1 MASSVAV
8 SHEEMRGRRRRCQN
22 HGKTGKKR
30 EERGAGRR
38 NNAGIIV
45 CVIVMAGHIMTTDN
59 GWGVP
64 VAAAAAGALAVTH
77 TTNRRE
83 KVLKRPGDKCRWAKR
98 CLFGCEFMKVSKKSF
113 MNICSEISDIGA

>member
-1 MASSVAV
+1 M
-8 SHEEMRGRRRRCQN
+8 ERRR
-22 HGKTGKKR
+22 
-30 EERGAGRR
+30 RR

-64 VAAAAAGALAVTH
+64 VAPAAAAGALAVTH

-83 KVLKRPGDKCRWAKR
+83 KVLKRPRQVMGQEMSIW
-98 CLFGCEFMKVSKKSF
+98 V
-113 MNICSEISDIGA
+113 

>member
-1 MASSVAV
+1 M
-8 SHEEMRGRRRRCQN
+8 ERRGRREKRR
-22 HGKTGKKR
+22 
-30 EERGAGRR
+30 RR

-64 VAAAAAGALAVTH
+64 VAAIAGALAVTH

-83 KVLKRPGDKCRWAKR
+83 KVLIRPGDKYMGQEMSIW
-98 CLFGCEFMKVSKKSF
+98 V
-113 MNICSEISDIGA
+113 